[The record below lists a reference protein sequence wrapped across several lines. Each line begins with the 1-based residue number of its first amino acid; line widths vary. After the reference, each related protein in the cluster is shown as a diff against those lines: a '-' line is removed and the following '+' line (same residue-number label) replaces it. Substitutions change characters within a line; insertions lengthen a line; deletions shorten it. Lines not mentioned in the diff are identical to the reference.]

1 MQLHEDPDHN
11 HRGQVWTTADYNFG
25 SVAGGMVIA
34 SAGWTHNN
42 ICESIINS
50 TGSVPGFRFLHTTL
64 LAAQVALYHDGW
76 RSNAGMGQK
85 LPKGTDHGL
94 PNDEFFDARN
104 TFPEATSQDYVAV
117 QKAAAKNVVALLN
130 AAWTAYWKVTAPGG
144 GIMPQR
150 APVDVL
156 DGVRATTVMVGEA
169 LAIEV
174 EASHLGTWYS
184 TFIIQGPIDPEDDDK
199 HTEVYGGYD
208 PAKAVEHL
216 MKVEEEWRNAKRT
229 RPASNTSSNTR
240 TGRGMTSWDYADG
253 PNPRISLAP
262 CGRIWTPQPDD
273 YFGRDT
279 GVVAWWAR
287 KREVGV
293 ASHSMLA
300 EFLASEGEDIRDYVH
315 EYLDGTDNV
324 TKAMSD
330 KHVAD
335 ILRQAH
341 VSPQGLSP
349 SKKAVVDKFR
359 GTPAEPAQPR
369 GLGGYEKQARDQG
382 LDFRRLGDSVDFLGL
397 F

>member
-11 HRGQVWTTADYNFG
+11 HLGQDWTTADYNFG

-34 SAGWTHNN
+34 SEGWTHNN
-42 ICESIINS
+42 ICSSIINS

-64 LAAQVALYHDGW
+64 QAAQGALYRDGW
-76 RSNAGMGQK
+76 RSRWGGI
-85 LPKGTDHGL
+85 
-94 PNDEFFDARN
+94 
-104 TFPEATSQDYVAV
+104 PEATSQDYVAV
-117 QKAAAKNVVALLN
+117 QKAAVKNVVALLN

-156 DGVRATTVMVGEA
+156 DGSIATRVMVGEA

-174 EASHLGTWYS
+174 MASHLGTWYS
-184 TFIIQGPIDPEDDDK
+184 TFIIEGPQDPEDDDK

-216 MKVEEEWRNAKRT
+216 MNVEEEWRNAKRT

-240 TGRGMTSWDYADG
+240 TGRGMTSWDDDEG

-273 YFGRDT
+273 AFGPGDT

-293 ASHSMLA
+293 ATHSMLA
-300 EFLASEGEDIRDYVH
+300 EFMASEGEDIRDYVH